1 MRAAV
6 LVDVGRTEVGDVP
19 CPSPEPREV
28 LVRVT
33 AVGLCG
39 TDLHIFAGHAN
50 YNRDARGR
58 PIPLTDAPQILGHE
72 IAGVVEAVGADVR
85 DLSRGDQ
92 VVVDQG
98 RSCVSEA
105 RAPGCEYGA
114 SGDSHRCELY
124 REHGIAGLRGG
135 FAEYLPIRA
144 VNAVRI
150 DSDLDAAAAALSE
163 PLGCVAHCADV
174 LTRTPARYTMQT
186 GPGGTGRD
194 GGGRGERVRCAVICG
209 AGPAGLLWMQYL
221 RNVLGYE
228 GVLLV
233 SEPNARKRALAER
246 FGAET
251 IDPAARDP
259 VEVVHERTGGRRAEL
274 LIEATGSGQV
284 FATIPALIRKQAT
297 VLLYGHGH
305 AGVDLSLLNQLQ
317 FLEPTLLS
325 PVGASGGFERDGRP
339 YTYVAA
345 LRLIEIF
352 ESSGADAIVSPSGS
366 CTAMLHHYEQLFED
380 EDWQTR
386 ARQLAQRTHELS
398 AFLVNCLGVE
408 DVGAAFSGRLTWH
421 DACHGLR
428 DLGIRNEPRRLL
440 RHVKGA
446 ELVELPNAETCCG
459 FGGTFAVKYPEV
471 SVAMLDEKVD
481 AIERAGVDAVVSGD
495 AGCLMQIGGRPSRR
509 AASAPA
515 PHLAGVRA
523 SRAAKGPHG
532 R

>member
-6 LVDVGRTEVGDVP
+6 LVGVGRIEVGGVP

-85 DLSRGDQ
+85 DLSRGDR

-98 RSCVSEA
+98 RNCVSEA
-105 RAPGCEYGA
+105 RAPRCEYCA
-114 SGDSHRCELY
+114 SGDSHQCELY
-124 REHGIAGLRGG
+124 REHGLPGLPGG
-135 FAEYLPIRA
+135 FAEYLTIPA

-150 DSDLDAAAAALSE
+150 DSDLDAAATALSE

-233 SEPNARKRALAER
+233 SEPKARKRALAER

-305 AGVDLSLLNQLQ
+305 AGVDRSEEHTSELQ
-317 FLEPTLLS
+317 S
-325 PVGASGGFERDGRP
+325 
-339 YTYVAA
+339 
-345 LRLIEIF
+345 RL
-352 ESSGADAIVSPSGS
+352 
-366 CTAMLHHYEQLFED
+366 H
-380 EDWQTR
+380 
-386 ARQLAQRTHELS
+386 
-398 AFLVNCLGVE
+398 LVC
-408 DVGAAFSGRLTWH
+408 
-421 DACHGLR
+421 
-428 DLGIRNEPRRLL
+428 RLL
-440 RHVKGA
+440 
-446 ELVELPNAETCCG
+446 L
-459 FGGTFAVKYPEV
+459 
-471 SVAMLDEKVD
+471 EKKKISSTTPV
-481 AIERAGVDAVVSGD
+481 
-495 AGCLMQIGGRPSRR
+495 RPILS
-509 AASAPA
+509 STN
-515 PHLAGVRA
+515 HICNTL
-523 SRAAKGPHG
+523 STHS
-532 R
+532 